1 MKSRI
6 TAKDLRSMFSGK
18 AITLGTQQPYYLLRY
33 HSPDWYTC
41 GVYGWNFDAYKIDGV
56 LIMWGDRGTFGKR
69 ADYDRIKFY
78 EEKAKEICNEVYTR
92 TMTFDSIQARLNAL
106 IKDFID
112 EVIRG

>member
-6 TAKDLRSMFSGK
+6 TAKELRSMFGGK

-41 GVYGWNFDAYKIDGV
+41 GVYGWNFDAYDIDGV

-69 ADYDRIKFY
+69 ADYERIKFY

-106 IKDFID
+106 IKDFIG

>member
-6 TAKDLRSMFSGK
+6 TAKDLRSMFKGK

-33 HSPDWYTC
+33 HNPDWYTC
-41 GVYGWNFDAYKIDGV
+41 GIYGWNFDAYDIDGV
-56 LIMWGDRGTFGKR
+56 LIMWGDRGTFGKL

-78 EEKAKEICNEVYTR
+78 EEKAKEICNEVYLR
-92 TMTFDSIQARLNAL
+92 DMRFDHIKARLDGL
-106 IKDFID
+106 IKDFIG